1 MLARFPTRE
10 ARRTPSPLVGEHLCL
25 RSSIFWRFCQPEAVC
40 SDEGVGEDDELAGDS
55 DKGKLALL
63 SAGGEAPKEGLHIA
77 IAACGTERGQI
88 EDATD
93 RVTTAPEMAGGHPPE
108 RALDTRWQTGE

>member
-77 IAACGTERGQI
+77 IAACGTERRKI

-93 RVTTAPEMAGGHPPE
+93 RGTTGPDNAGSGVRRRPTSSQNS
-108 RALDTRWQTGE
+108 TR